1 MIIKMKESATKEE
14 VDTLV
19 EYLQHF
25 NTQVKKIYG
34 EIVTVL
40 GVVGDTASIDIE
52 DVKAITGVEEVT

>member
-52 DVKAITGVEEVT
+52 DVKAIPGVEEVT